1 MRDDPWNETLTEQT
15 VTYHI
20 EIEGRV
26 VLVENVPARVNVET
40 GERHFSPRN
49 GRTVA
54 ASGVGTM
61 STGSCD
67 RNPSIRVRDVDL
79 TQPA

>member
-20 EIEGRV
+20 EIEGRL

-40 GERHFSPRN
+40 GERHYSPAGAKRSNVCSKPCGN
-49 GRTVA
+49 GV
-54 ASGVGTM
+54 
-61 STGSCD
+61 D
-67 RNPSIRVRDVDL
+67 RFV
-79 TQPA
+79 